1 MIDKNDYIAEKFIY
15 SLIFGN
21 LLEKYEDQEWI
32 TNINTLTSIKI
43 VLEEFVK
50 HNHLS
55 YDIKEKLYDILSASR
70 SVRTDNYEERAYLI
84 NEIIML
90 INSQRQDE
98 SEKFYRY
105 EASKRYGTDK
115 WLEEKYSIDDF
126 IPEIDDS
133 IVYDF
138 IILYTHNNCSKE
150 SFDNELANDFSKDSR
165 KYYLSLNAILAE
177 NPSIFKDEKFLNRVF
192 EVLGLI
198 NQEYPKEKRKNKS
211 MMKYLSKIS

>member
-90 INSQRQDE
+90 Q
-98 SEKFYRY
+98 
-105 EASKRYGTDK
+105 G
-115 WLEEKYSIDDF
+115 
-126 IPEIDDS
+126 
-133 IVYDF
+133 IVKP
-138 IILYTHNNCSKE
+138 CSKAVHLR
-150 SFDNELANDFSKDSR
+150 FFHDVICL
-165 KYYLSLNAILAE
+165 
-177 NPSIFKDEKFLNRVF
+177 
-192 EVLGLI
+192 
-198 NQEYPKEKRKNKS
+198 
-211 MMKYLSKIS
+211 